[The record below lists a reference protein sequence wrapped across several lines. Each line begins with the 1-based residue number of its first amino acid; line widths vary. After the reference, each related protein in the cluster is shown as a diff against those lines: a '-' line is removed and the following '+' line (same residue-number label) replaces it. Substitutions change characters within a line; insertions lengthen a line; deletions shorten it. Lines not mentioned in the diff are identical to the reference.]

1 MGCWSCNELMGGSGY
16 AMLSNGRK
24 KRKWLCAVIRE
35 EKNGSISVYGLHE
48 EKVEC
53 VEEMAACLDR
63 GSNFRTTSATLMNAN
78 SSRSHAI
85 FTISIE

>member
-1 MGCWSCNELMGGSGY
+1 MNRALASGER
-16 AMLSNGRK
+16 NNK
-24 KRKWLCAVIRE
+24 INIRE